1 MASPIATALAAAL
14 MVVLA
19 TPAPL
24 VAQTATDADLIALVR
39 AAVKAEDSGEPDA
52 ERFYAPVQS
61 ITDAIHPFHWHGPDA
76 HKRWLE
82 AVARD
87 FETRNRANG
96 SLTLA
101 EPTTVRIGNASA
113 YLVFPASFAF
123 TEGEALRTQPVTT
136 TVTLVKQEGQ
146 WKISSWTWSGP
157 N

>member
-1 MASPIATALAAAL
+1 MASPIATALVAAL

-24 VAQTATDADLIALVR
+24 PAQAAPDAELIALVR
-39 AAVKAEDSGEPDA
+39 TAVKAEDSGEPNSD
-52 ERFYAPVQS
+52 RFYAPVQS
-61 ITDAIHPFHWHGPDA
+61 ITDAIHPFHWQGPDA

-82 AVARD
+82 AVAKD

-101 EPTTVRIGNASA
+101 EPTTVRIGEAHA

-123 TEGEALRTQPVTT
+123 TEGETLRTQPVTT
-136 TVTLVKQEGQ
+136 TVTLVKLEGQ